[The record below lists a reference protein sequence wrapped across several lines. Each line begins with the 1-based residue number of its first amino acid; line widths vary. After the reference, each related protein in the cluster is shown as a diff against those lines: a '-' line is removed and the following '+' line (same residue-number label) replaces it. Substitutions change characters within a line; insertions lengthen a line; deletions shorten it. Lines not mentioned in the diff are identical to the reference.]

1 MGIKENLPKG
11 EGLKKNGFVLLITC
25 IVIGLLVAIFLT
37 AWSRRVTAKQ
47 QVGAP
52 QGFNTDAS
60 LAEQMVDQTEAQHV
74 NNNLTVSDAMPVQPY
89 NTFTGTTAASSGTA
103 PAPMAATGSPVT
115 QQYPQSIHNGRSSN
129 NRGSNGIGLASA
141 HSQLIQAGERSDIV
155 GYNNF
160 KPDTGDST
168 SGSVNNTEQELAL
181 LKGALPHDL
190 GLPQNL
196 NGDAGVVENSNP
208 MSQNMQKQKE
218 QFMKE
223 NQKPGKFYLASEL
236 QKPVS
241 PYEVKATTIIP
252 ATLIT
257 GIDSDLPGQI
267 SAQVRQNVYDTVT
280 GNYLLIPQGT
290 RIVGVYD
297 NQVAYGQ
304 ERVLM
309 AWNRLIFP
317 NGDSFDL
324 QGQPGIDL
332 KGMAGMTDLVDQHLA
347 RVFGSVIAISI
358 FGAIGQLSQN
368 NAQGAYPTNGQ
379 IIYSAVGQNLVAAG
393 TTMLQKNLDIQP
405 TIEIRP
411 GANFNVLVTKDMV
424 LPGPYKE

>member
-11 EGLKKNGFVLLITC
+11 AGLNKKWFVVLVTGAVTVLF
-25 IVIGLLVAIFLT
+25 IVIFLT
-37 AWSRRVTAKQ
+37 AWSRRVPAKQ
-47 QVGAP
+47 QAGAP

-60 LAEQMVDQTEAQHV
+60 LAEQMVDQTETQPV
-74 NNNLTVSDAMPVQPY
+74 NNNLTISDAMPAQQY
-89 NTFTGTTAASSGTA
+89 NALSGTTATSSGTG
-103 PAPMAATGSPVT
+103 PAPVAATGSPVMHHH
-115 QQYPQSIHNGRSSN
+115 PQSIHSGRRSN
-129 NRGSNGIGLASA
+129 NVIGLASA
-141 HSQLIQAGERSDIV
+141 HGQQIQAGERSDIV

-160 KPDTGDST
+160 KPDTGDGN
-168 SGSVNNTEQELAL
+168 SGSVNNTEREIAL
-181 LKGALPHDL
+181 LKGALPHDIS
-190 GLPQNL
+190 LPQNL

-208 MSQNMQKQKE
+208 MSQNMQQQKE
-218 QFMKE
+218 QFMKG
-223 NQKPGKFYLASEL
+223 NQKPGKFYMSSEL

-257 GIDSDLPGQI
+257 GIDSDLPGEI

-368 NAQGAYPTNGQ
+368 NTQGAYPTNGQ

-424 LPGPYKE
+424 LPGPYKD

>member
-11 EGLKKNGFVLLITC
+11 AGLNKKWFVVLVTGVATILIIVIILITM
-25 IVIGLLVAIFLT
+25 
-37 AWSRRVTAKQ
+37 SRKVPAKQ
-47 QVGAP
+47 QAGAP

-60 LAEQMVDQTEAQHV
+60 LAEQMVDQTETQHV
-74 NNNLTVSDAMPVQPY
+74 NNNLTVSDAMSLQQS
-89 NTFTGTTAASSGTA
+89 NTLSGTSATSSGTA
-103 PAPMAATGSPVT
+103 PAPIAATGAPLV
-115 QQYPQSIHNGRSSN
+115 QHHPQYIHNGRRSYNS
-129 NRGSNGIGLASA
+129 RSYGVGLASA
-141 HSQLIQAGERSDIV
+141 HSQQIQAGERSDIV
-155 GYNNF
+155 AYNNF
-160 KPDTGDST
+160 KPDMGDSN

-181 LKGALPHDL
+181 LKGSLPHNIS
-190 GLPQNL
+190 LPQNL

-208 MSQNMQKQKE
+208 MSQNMQQQKE
-218 QFMKE
+218 QFMKG
-223 NQKPGKFYLASEL
+223 NQKPGKFYMSSVL

-241 PYEVKATTIIP
+241 PYEVKATTLIP

-257 GIDSDLPGQI
+257 GINSDLPGEI